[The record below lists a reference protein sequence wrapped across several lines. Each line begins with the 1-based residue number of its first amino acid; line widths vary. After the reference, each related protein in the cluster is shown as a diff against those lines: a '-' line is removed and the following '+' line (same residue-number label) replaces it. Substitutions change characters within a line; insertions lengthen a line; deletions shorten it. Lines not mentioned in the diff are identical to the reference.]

1 MTLKKLAHRQPH
13 WQHRLR
19 KARGWRWSAAW
30 TSLTRET
37 LNIHSTPITS
47 GRLKPHLVESEIA
60 IVDSSAHR
68 HLVPLRE
75 GHGVQDV
82 GPVTNEPV
90 DLWRTESNA
99 RRCPRLREAHHPT
112 RRAETGSCHLHDPE
126 GHPPRCVE
134 RQPANRTD
142 VPPSRS
148 LHGPH
153 GKAGLAAGQLHGCPP
168 RPTQGTW
175 LVPLLLDCKRHEGTP
190 RPVCSPSPSTQGAPR
205 DRGSLCLRARL
216 HSAAQGAKVRAY
228 VTWRVSVHRR
238 VGVPDPGTHHSKVP
252 CSGLADSFHSKASQP
267 LSPPTQAQQGGAGQQ
282 SGSWVLWFQPEI
294 PPQA

>member
-1 MTLKKLAHRQPH
+1 M
-13 WQHRLR
+13 
-19 KARGWRWSAAW
+19 
-30 TSLTRET
+30 
-37 LNIHSTPITS
+37 
-47 GRLKPHLVESEIA
+47 
-60 IVDSSAHR
+60 
-68 HLVPLRE
+68 
-75 GHGVQDV
+75 
-82 GPVTNEPV
+82 
-90 DLWRTESNA
+90 
-99 RRCPRLREAHHPT
+99 
-112 RRAETGSCHLHDPE
+112 
-126 GHPPRCVE
+126 
-134 RQPANRTD
+134 
-142 VPPSRS
+142 PPSRS

-216 HSAAQGAKVRAY
+216 HSAAQGAKVCVY
-228 VTWRVSVHRR
+228 VTWRASVHRR
-238 VGVPDPGTHHSKVP
+238 VGVPDPGTHRSKVP

-294 PPQA
+294 PPQAQDRPTEELGARLPLRDAPRTVRSPLAEQGQAGRGSGGTRTP

>member
-30 TSLTRET
+30 TSLARET

-82 GPVTNEPV
+82 GPVANEPV

-126 GHPPRCVE
+126 SHLPGVWSVNQQTGQTCRPHGPCMALTAKPGWEPGSSTAALPDPPRA
-134 RQPANRTD
+134 RGW
-142 VPPSRS
+142 SRS
-148 LHGPH
+148 
-153 GKAGLAAGQLHGCPP
+153 C
-168 RPTQGTW
+168 
-175 LVPLLLDCKRHEGTP
+175 
-190 RPVCSPSPSTQGAPR
+190 
-205 DRGSLCLRARL
+205 
-216 HSAAQGAKVRAY
+216 
-228 VTWRVSVHRR
+228 
-238 VGVPDPGTHHSKVP
+238 
-252 CSGLADSFHSKASQP
+252 
-267 LSPPTQAQQGGAGQQ
+267 
-282 SGSWVLWFQPEI
+282 
-294 PPQA
+294 